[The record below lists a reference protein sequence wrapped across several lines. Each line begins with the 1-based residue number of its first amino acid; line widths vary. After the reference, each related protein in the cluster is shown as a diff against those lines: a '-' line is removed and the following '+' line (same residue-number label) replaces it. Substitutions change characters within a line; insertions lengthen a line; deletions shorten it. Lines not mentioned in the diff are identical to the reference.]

1 MCCYYKIL
9 VIFLML
15 HSISLQLISYLIPC
29 ISSFPIPSPFP
40 LITGNHYFVLYT
52 CESASFFSIPASHFC
67 HTSWIPQTS
76 ATIKYMSTLKNI
88 YSVREW
94 HDILKVMKGKN
105 LQPRILYPA
114 RLWFRSDGEIK
125 SFTHKWKLRELSTTK
140 PALQWMLKELL

>member
-1 MCCYYKIL
+1 MYCYYKIL

-15 HSISLQLISYLIPC
+15 HSISLQLISYLIIC
-29 ISSFPIPSPFP
+29 ISSFPIPRFP
-40 LITGNHYFVLYT
+40 PPPSLSSLVTTSL
-52 CESASFFSIPASHFC
+52 FSIPASLLHFC

-125 SFTHKWKLRELSTTK
+125 SFTHKRKLRELSTAK